1 MSSRGLRT
9 ANAMFTSKSS
19 IYGPKD
25 DGFETRSSESSVR
38 PNFETHFASRK
49 LKADNNAD
57 YFQDRETM
65 ELYSK
70 ANAQKEE
77 ILLLREQIAVA
88 CVKELQLLNE
98 KYALERKISDLRMA
112 IDEKQNEAISSSS
125 KELAQRKGNLED
137 NLTLAKDLKVVED
150 ERYVF
155 TSSLLGLLA
164 EYSFWPHVINASA
177 ISNCVKL
184 LYDQLQ
190 WKIRTSHG
198 QQGFS
203 PYNHHIDEQRP
214 GPFDNM
220 SRAVAGP
227 ISSFD
232 NEPVRT
238 EEKTNG
244 TLFHPPSTQ
253 GQMVSDGPLHKSKGQ
268 HDFSSY
274 NHYIDEQNS
283 GPTDNM
289 SRNVAGPIPYGSFD
303 KGFTD
308 MRAEENSNGILFHHP
323 TTSEQIASSDSEEEH
338 PGIDGFQII
347 GDAKPGCGLL
357 ACGFPV
363 RGTSLCI
370 FQWIRH
376 LQDGTLQ
383 YIEGAT
389 NPEYVVTA
397 DDVDKLI
404 SVECVPMDDN
414 GRQGELVKRFAND
427 QNKITCDPEMQLMID
442 SHISKGH
449 AMFSVLL
456 LMDSLDNWEAAT
468 LILRRSSYQV
478 KVNSTETSQIA
489 ENFSKHLS
497 IKIPSGLSAQ
507 FVLTCSDGSSYPFNA
522 YNDVGMRDTI
532 VLTMRMFQSRAL
544 DEKRK
549 GRA

>member
-25 DGFETRSSESSVR
+25 DGFETRSSESSVSR

-164 EYSFWPHVINASA
+164 EYSIWPHVINASA

-190 WKIRTSHG
+190 WKIRTSH
-198 QQGFS
+198 S
-203 PYNHHIDEQRP
+203 Y
-214 GPFDNM
+214 
-220 SRAVAGP
+220 SCRAVAGP

-253 GQMVSDGPLHKSKGQ
+253 GQMVSDGPLHKSKVLL
-268 HDFSSY
+268 
-274 NHYIDEQNS
+274 
-283 GPTDNM
+283 
-289 SRNVAGPIPYGSFD
+289 NVAGPIPYGSFD

-414 GRQGELVKRFAND
+414 GRQVFFMLF
-427 QNKITCDPEMQLMID
+427 IYPEMQLMID

>member
-25 DGFETRSSESSVR
+25 DGFETRSSESSVSR
-38 PNFETHFASRK
+38 PNFEAHFASRK
-49 LKADNNAD
+49 LKGDNNVD

-77 ILLLREQIAVA
+77 ILLLREQIAIA

-125 KELAQRKGNLED
+125 KELAQRKGHLED
-137 NLTLAKDLKVVED
+137 NLTLAKDLK
-150 ERYVF
+150 
-155 TSSLLGLLA
+155 
-164 EYSFWPHVINASA
+164 
-177 ISNCVKL
+177 
-184 LYDQLQ
+184 
-190 WKIRTSHG
+190 G
-198 QQGFS
+198 QHGFS
-203 PYNHHIDEQRP
+203 PYNHHIDEQRL

-232 NEPVRT
+232 NKPVRT

-244 TLFHPPSTQ
+244 TLFHPPSAQ
-253 GQMVSDGPLHKSKGQ
+253 GQMVSVVPDGPLHKSKGQ

-274 NHYIDEQNS
+274 NHYMDEQNS

-308 MRAEENSNGILFHHP
+308 IRAEENSNGILFHHP

-338 PGIDGFQII
+338 PGIDSFQII
-347 GDAKPGCGLL
+347 GDAKPGCRLL

-414 GRQGELVKRFAND
+414 GRQGELVKLFAND
-427 QNKITCDPEMQLMID
+427 QNKITCALNIKLQLFHEIQQ
-442 SHISKGH
+442 
-449 AMFSVLL
+449 
-456 LMDSLDNWEAAT
+456 MDSLDNWEAAT

-478 KVNSTETSQIA
+478 KVNSTETSPIA

-497 IKIPSGLSAQ
+497 IKIPSGLSTQ